1 MAGKILVV
9 DDSLTVR
16 RMIADMLAN
25 SEWQIIEALDGNDGL
40 EKLEANPDVSLI
52 FSDINMPW
60 MNGLEM
66 VEQIKQKENFNT
78 IPICML
84 TTESAPESLEQAKN
98 LGVNA
103 YLVKPIQQAQL
114 LAIVKNFLG

>member
-1 MAGKILVV
+1 
-9 DDSLTVR
+9 
-16 RMIADMLAN
+16 MLAN

-66 VEQIKQKENFNT
+66 VEQIKQKEQFKA
-78 IPICML
+78 IPIYML

-114 LAIVKNFLG
+114 LAIVKNFLA

>member
-16 RMIADMLAN
+16 RMITDMLAN
-25 SEWQIIEALDGNDGL
+25 SEWEIIEALDGNDGI
-40 EKLEANPDVSLI
+40 EKLESNPDIALI
-52 FSDINMPW
+52 LSDINMPW

-66 VEQIKQKENFNT
+66 VEQIKQKDEFKSV
-78 IPICML
+78 PICML